1 MSILDDIK
9 KLSSETLITLYELDL
24 STCIGKFGET
34 TSDVYR
40 WCDGVNELG
49 RDIEWDSQV
58 YTRYPIKTQGFDK
71 MGDGTIPR
79 PKLIIAN
86 ISGTISGLTRQYNDL
101 TGAKLKRTR
110 TFLKYLDSSNFIAH
124 NLLPYSTNLESIT
137 WTKNNYTVLS
147 AGSIDINSGTQPLF
161 SITEDNSLSEK
172 TIHNSNLEL
181 VASTRYC
188 FSIYAQAGIR
198 DNIGLEIRTK
208 LFSESLTNLS
218 NNPIVHKAY
227 FNLKG
232 LPTPEPTQGIT
243 SSITYEGNN
252 TYRLSISFE
261 ADVDSSIGYVSVFGL
276 DSSWQTAYLGN
287 NSAPAMYLSSI
298 QLESGT
304 KFPRSYFPVA
314 NSNLG
319 NPFAD
324 STQYLDIETWII
336 DRKASAT
343 SSYIEWELTA
353 PYDIVGVKLPR
364 RQAIQN
370 ICPWKYRSTECS
382 YTGTNYFSIKD
393 IPVVSENLDKCG
405 KHLTSCQKRFG
416 TTAVLPFGGFP
427 ALGLY

>member
-58 YTRYPIKTQGFDK
+58 YTRYPIKTQGFDR

-124 NLLPYSTNLESIT
+124 NLLPYSTNLSNIT
-137 WTKNNYTVLS
+137 WTKNNYTVLP
-147 AGSIDINSGTQPLF
+147 AGNITIPSGVQPLF
-161 SITEDNSLSEK
+161 SITEEPVISEK
-172 TIHNSNLEL
+172 SIHNSNLEL
-181 VASTRYC
+181 IASTKYC
-188 FSIYAQAGIR
+188 FSIYARAGIR
-198 DNIGLEIRTK
+198 DNIGLEIRSK
-208 LFSESLTNLS
+208 LFSESITNLA
-218 NNPIVHKAY
+218 NNPIINRAY

-232 LPTPEPTQGIT
+232 LPTPEVEGNITQ
-243 SSITYEGNN
+243 SITYEGDDI
-252 TYRLSISFE
+252 YRLSISFE
-261 ADVDSSIGYVSVFGL
+261 ADIDTSIGYVRVFGL
-276 DSSWQTAYLGN
+276 DDSWQLAYQGD
-287 NSAPAMYLSSI
+287 NSEPAFYLSSI
-298 QLESGT
+298 QLEANT
-304 KFPRSYFPVA
+304 KFPKVYFPVA
-314 NSNLG
+314 NNSLG

-324 STQYLDIETWII
+324 PTQYLDVETWII
-336 DRKASAT
+336 DRKSSAT

-370 ICPWKYRSTECS
+370 ICPWKYRSAECS
-382 YTGTNYFSIKD
+382 YTGTNYFNIKD